1 LRRDAVHAVGGR
13 ADEDLIA
20 RGDAE
25 AAQQG
30 VDGLVAADAYEQV
43 CRADGLGGVSV
54 GVAEGAEEGL
64 QVVLVRV
71 GVAIEAEEVDLGGG
85 GGGEGGGGEGER
97 GTVGILVCVEEDV
110 GAVVF
115 VVAG

>member
-1 LRRDAVHAVGGR
+1 
-13 ADEDLIA
+13 
-20 RGDAE
+20 
-25 AAQQG
+25 
-30 VDGLVAADAYEQV
+30 
-43 CRADGLGGVSV
+43 V

-71 GVAIEAEEVDLGGG
+71 GVAVEAEEVDLGGG
-85 GGGEGGGGEGER
+85 GGGDGGEGER
-97 GTVGILVCVEEDV
+97 GAVGILVGVEEDV

>member
-1 LRRDAVHAVGGR
+1 VG
-13 ADEDLIA
+13 
-20 RGDAE
+20 
-25 AAQQG
+25 
-30 VDGLVAADAYEQV
+30 
-43 CRADGLGGVSV
+43 V

-71 GVAIEAEEVDLGGG
+71 GVAVEAEEVDLGGG
-85 GGGEGGGGEGER
+85 RGGDGGEGER
-97 GTVGILVCVEEDV
+97 RAVGILVGVEEDV